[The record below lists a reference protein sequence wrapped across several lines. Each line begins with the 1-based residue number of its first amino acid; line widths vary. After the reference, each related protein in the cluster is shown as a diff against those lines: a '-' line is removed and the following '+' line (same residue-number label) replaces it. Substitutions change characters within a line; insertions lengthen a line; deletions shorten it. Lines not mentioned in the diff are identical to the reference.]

1 MIRYIY
7 SQKQNLFFNKKFMT
21 KTNTKKIL
29 AILTAAI
36 LTINSTYAATQIGT
50 WSVSGTSS
58 FDSAVMWN
66 DLIPGTATGTVTW
79 IVVTANVLPTLN
91 MVISTGTINL
101 GTLSASAY
109 STGSLSIEVGTN
121 ASQWVNVTAKS
132 GTGWLRSASA
142 NSIINDTLSDGLAES
157 YRFSSALQ
165 AAADSSVAWY
175 AQTANLSTEVN
186 DSTTSHTIYSTNKPE
201 SSSGVNDLTFY
212 VSAKIDEQTPA
223 ANDYQDTIT
232 ITVVWNF

>member
-1 MIRYIY
+1 
-7 SQKQNLFFNKKFMT
+7 MT

-36 LTINSTYAATQIGT
+36 LTLNTTYAATQIGT
-50 WSVSGTSS
+50 WSVSGTTS

-66 DLIPGTATGTVTW
+66 DLIPWSATGTVSG

-91 MVISTGTINL
+91 MVISTGSINL
-101 GTLSASAY
+101 GTLNAATY
-109 STGSLSIEVGTN
+109 ATWSLSIEVGTN
-121 ASQWVNVTAKS
+121 ASNWVTVTAKS
-132 GTGWLRSASA
+132 GTGWLRSAA
-142 NSIINDTLSDGLAES
+142 NGSIINNWVTDWLAES
-157 YRFSSALQ
+157 YKFSSALQ
-165 AAADSSVAWY
+165 AASDSSVSGY
-175 AQTANLSTEVN
+175 TQTANLDTEVS

-201 SSSGVNDLTFY
+201 SSSGTNDVTFY

-223 ANDYQDTIT
+223 GSDYQDTVT